1 MEMPSYWASLIATS
15 SQFIVIFPNLCLQP
29 AGKIKQ
35 QTLRFKELCA
45 IWIVHLDSVYLKKL
59 LSTSCS

>member
-1 MEMPSYWASLIATS
+1 MEMPPYWASLIATS
-15 SQFIVIFPNLCLQP
+15 SQLTAIFLSLWLQP

-35 QTLRFKELCA
+35 QPLRVKELCA
-45 IWIVHLDSVYLKKL
+45 IWIVHLGSVYFKKL